1 MNKYK
6 KYKDSGFDWIGK
18 IPEHWKSIRLKYI
31 GYLYGGLSGKSSKD
45 FNQSS
50 NPDNKPFI
58 PFTNIA
64 NNKVIDPNQ
73 LQYVVIKEDEK
84 QNQVQKGDLFFMMSS
99 ENYEDVGKS
108 TILLDDLGEAYL
120 NSFCKGFRF
129 TEQDYFPTFIN
140 YLLLSQPYRSLLQ
153 IEANGFTRINLKI
166 DKVNDLS
173 LKVPPFKEQTAI
185 ADYLDRKTAEI
196 DELIADKKR
205 LLELYEEEKTAIINQ
220 AVTKGLPCKD
230 ARTCVS
236 FKDSGIEW
244 LGKIPEHWEVKKLK
258 YVITKAGSGVTPRGG
273 ASVYLTSGIPLLRSQ
288 NIHFDGLRLDDV
300 AYISEITHNKMSN
313 SQVLSGDVLLN
324 ITGASIGRCFYITD
338 KLGEANVNQH
348 VCIIRPKDNLF
359 SQFLYFILRSFIG
372 QVQINYEQTGSGR
385 EGLNF
390 EALKDF
396 RIPNIEIKEQTA
408 IVQYI
413 ETEIE
418 RINTKVEKTKKLIDL
433 LIEYRTSLISEVVTG
448 KIKVI

>member
-236 FKDSGIEW
+236 FKDSGIDW
-244 LGKIPEHWEVKKLK
+244 LGEIPEHWEVKRFK
-258 YVITKAGSGVTPRGG
+258 Y
-273 ASVYLTSGIPLLRSQ
+273 YFEL
-288 NIHFDGLRLDDV
+288 
-300 AYISEITHNKMSN
+300 
-313 SQVLSGDVLLN
+313 
-324 ITGASIGRCFYITD
+324 ITD
-338 KLGEANVNQH
+338 KVIDELPKIGLENIESKTGDFMETDSDFAGQG
-348 VCIIRPKDNLF
+348 IRFKPKDILF
-359 SQFLYFILRSFIG
+359 GKLRPYLAKVWLSNFEGQAVGDFYIFRSKNGIQPEFAKYRILDSSFIE
-372 QVQINYEQTGSGR
+372 VTNSSTYGSKMPR
-385 EGLNF
+385 VNWEFIADLPIAF
-390 EALKDF
+390 PKS
-396 RIPNIEIKEQTA
+396 KEQTA

-413 ETEIE
+413 ETEIN

-433 LIEYRTSLISEVVTG
+433 LIEYRTALISEVVTG

>member
-1 MNKYK
+1 MERYE
-6 KYKDSGFDWIGK
+6 KYKDSGFDWIGE

-84 QNQVQKGDLFFMMSS
+84 QNQVEKGDLFFMMSS

-129 TEQDYFPTFIN
+129 TEQEYFPTFIN

-196 DELIADKKR
+196 DELISQKEQ
-205 LLELYEEEKTAIINQ
+205 LLKLYEEEKTVIINQ

-236 FKDSGIEW
+236 FKDSGIDW
-244 LGKIPEHWEVKKLK
+244 LGEIPEHWEVKKIK
-258 YVITKAGSGVTPRGG
+258 YISDLRSGNN
-273 ASVYLTSGIPLLRSQ
+273 LTSSQIKLSDDFPVYGGNGLRGYYSEFTHNGDFVLIGRQGALCGNINYAKGKFWATEHAVVATPKVEYEIIWFGELLRIMNLNQYSVAAAQ
-288 NIHFDGLRLDDV
+288 PGLAVD
-300 AYISEITHNKMSN
+300 T
-313 SQVLSGDVLLN
+313 
-324 ITGASIGRCFYITD
+324 
-338 KLGEANVNQH
+338 
-348 VCIIRPKDNLF
+348 IRNLTIPVPLF
-359 SQFLYFILRSFIG
+359 E
-372 QVQINYEQTGSGR
+372 EQT
-385 EGLNF
+385 
-390 EALKDF
+390 
-396 RIPNIEIKEQTA
+396 T
-408 IVQYI
+408 IVKHI
-413 ETEIE
+413 ETEIN
-418 RINTKVEKTKKLIDL
+418 RKNNKAEKTKKLIDL
-433 LIEYRTSLISEVVTG
+433 LSEYKQSLISEVVTG